1 MKTYELTTHAS
12 KEFINID
19 SLLNKFIE
27 EEKVKDGVVMCYT
40 PHTTSSITI
49 NENADPDVLTDLL
62 FAFNKLSPKRS
73 EYRHA
78 EGNSDSHLLCSMVGC
93 SELIIVE
100 NSKPVLGTWQSLY
113 FFEEDG
119 PRVRK
124 VIFKKL

>member
-19 SLLNKFIE
+19 SLLKKFIE
-27 EEKVKDGVVMCYT
+27 EEKVKDGVIMCYT

-49 NENADPDVLTDLL
+49 NENADPDVLTDLV
-62 FAFNKLSPKRS
+62 FAFNKLSPKRN

-100 NSKPVLGTWQSLY
+100 NSKPLFGTWQSLY